1 MTRFPRLTSIQSRL
15 GIIFLAFLSL
25 LVISVVVTF
34 IGLETQRQ
42 DARVINLAGRQR
54 MLLQQMTSL
63 ALGYEQ
69 EQADSYTTALQVSV
83 DSFEQTLNTMR
94 NGGKIIDYT
103 GNELILAPPQD
114 PNLKL
119 ELESLDREWVAYHE
133 DVNRLLDSGISTPKD
148 AVVKDIEYQSAS
160 IIGQADRVVQAFEVV
175 SNEKITRLRSFQ
187 MIFLGAGL
195 VLLSAGWWVTHKSVV
210 LPFAQL
216 DKFAERIG
224 VGDLN
229 APIILQGPEEARV
242 LGRTMDAMRTQVLTS
257 RQELQQWAAT
267 LENRVQQRTR
277 ELEALAAVSRE
288 ISSHLSIGDVL
299 NSVTIKARELSGSE
313 VASLCLLDT
322 QGKVLSLHAAAGPE
336 SAIQK
341 NQSPAQGP
349 IIGEVLHQ
357 HCAHPCGLQ
366 SSSGFCMIIDPVF
379 RTSHM
384 AAPLYSRDKVIGA
397 LCVGSSQQDVFRPEM
412 ALVLAQLSDVAAVA
426 LENSRLYQQAEHAAT
441 LEERQRIASEMHD
454 GLLQTLSFLGLMVQW
469 AKDHMVE
476 GNLEKALSTLQQI
489 ERAEEQAEH
498 EIRRAIA
505 SLQDD
510 FPLNYTLQEQL
521 AVLADELS
529 KTNPPVLF
537 ETESILPMVLPHQ
550 ESEQVLRVVR
560 EALLNAQR
568 YSQSDTVH
576 LSMKEDQN
584 EIILTVQ
591 DQGVGFDCGVEPN
604 DSRAHFGI
612 KIMKARAV
620 RLGGEL
626 TIQSVPR
633 AGTMVQLRWT
643 PASIIHHSREG

>member
-1 MTRFPRLTSIQSRL
+1 MTHFPKFTSIQSRL

-25 LVISVVVTF
+25 LVISVLVTF
-34 IGLETQRQ
+34 MGLETQRQ

-63 ALGYEQ
+63 AFGYEQ
-69 EQADSYTTALQVSV
+69 ERTDRYTTALQVSV
-83 DSFEQTLNTMR
+83 DSFDQTLSAMR

-103 GNELILAPPQD
+103 GNELMLAPPQD

-119 ELESLDREWVAYHE
+119 ELESLDREWAAYRK

-160 IIGQADRVVQAFEVV
+160 IIGQADRVVQAFEAV
-175 SNEKITRLRSFQ
+175 SNAKIIRLRSFQ

-224 VGDLN
+224 AGDLN
-229 APIILQGPEEARV
+229 APIVLQGPEEARV

-257 RQELQQWAAT
+257 RQDLQQWAGT

-277 ELEALAAVSRE
+277 ELEALAAVSSE
-288 ISSHLSIGDVL
+288 ISSHLSIGEVL
-299 NSVTIKARELSGSE
+299 NSVTTKARELSGSE

-341 NQSPAQGP
+341 NQSPAEGP
-349 IIGEVLHQ
+349 IIGKVLNQ

-366 SSSGFCMIIDPVF
+366 NSSGFCMIIDPVF

-384 AAPLYSRDKVIGA
+384 AAPLYLRDKVIGA

-469 AKDHMVE
+469 AKDQMVE
-476 GNLEKALSTLQQI
+476 GNLEKTLSTLQQI

-521 AVLADELS
+521 TVLADELS
-529 KTNPPVLF
+529 KANPPVLF
-537 ETESILPMVLPHQ
+537 ETESILPMVLPQQ

-568 YSQSDTVH
+568 YSQSEKVY
-576 LSMKEDQN
+576 LSLKEDQN
-584 EIILTVQ
+584 EMILTVQ
-591 DQGVGFDCGVEPN
+591 DQGVGFDCGMEPK

-626 TIQSVPR
+626 TIQSAPGT
-633 AGTMVQLRWT
+633 GTMVQLRWPPGST
-643 PASIIHHSREG
+643 IHHS

>member
-1 MTRFPRLTSIQSRL
+1 MAHFPKLSSIQGRL

-25 LVISVVVTF
+25 VVISVFVTF

-69 EQADSYTTALQVSV
+69 ARAESYTTALKVSV
-83 DSFEQTLNTMR
+83 DSFEQTINTMR
-94 NGGKIIDYT
+94 KGGKVIDYT
-103 GNELILAPPQD
+103 GNELVLAPPENQ
-114 PNLKL
+114 NLKSDL
-119 ELESLDREWVAYHE
+119 EALDREWTAYRGN
-133 DVNRLLDSGISTPKD
+133 VNSLLDPRISAPSDT
-148 AVVKDIEYQSAS
+148 VVKDIENQSAL
-160 IIGQADRVVQAFEVV
+160 ITEQADRVVQSLEVV
-175 SNEKITRLRSFQ
+175 SSEKITRLRIFQ
-187 MIFLGAGL
+187 IVFLGAGL
-195 VLLSAGWWVTHKSVV
+195 VLLSTGWWVTHKSIV

-216 DKFAERIG
+216 DEFAERIG

-229 APIILQGPEEARV
+229 APIVLQGPEEARV

-257 RQELQQWAAT
+257 RRDLQQWAAT
-267 LENRVQQRTR
+267 LENRVHQRTR
-277 ELEALAAVSRE
+277 ELEALAGVSRE
-288 ISSHLSIGDVL
+288 ISSHLSINEVL
-299 NSVTIKARELSGSE
+299 NSVTTKARELSGSE
-313 VASLCLLDT
+313 VASLCLLDA

-336 SAIQK
+336 NAIQK
-341 NQSPAQGP
+341 NQSPAAGP
-349 IIGEVLHQ
+349 IIGKVLNQ

-366 SSSGFCMIIDPVF
+366 SSSGFCMIIDPIF

-384 AAPLYSRDKVIGA
+384 AAPLYSREKVIGA
-397 LCVGSSQQDVFRPEM
+397 LCVGSSKPDVFRPEM

-454 GLLQTLSFLGLMVQW
+454 GLLQTLSFLGLMVGW
-469 AKDHMVE
+469 AKDHMAQ
-476 GNLEKALSTLQQI
+476 GDLEKTLSTLQQI

-521 AVLADELS
+521 AVLAGELS

-537 ETESILPMVLPHQ
+537 ETESILPMILPHQ
-550 ESEQVLRVVR
+550 ESEQALRVVR

-568 YSQSDTVH
+568 YSQAETVH
-576 LSMKEDQN
+576 LSMQEDRN

-620 RLGGEL
+620 RLGGKL
-626 TIQSVPR
+626 TIQSAPGI
-633 AGTMVQLRWT
+633 GTIVQLRWLPGST
-643 PASIIHHSREG
+643 IHHS